1 MSFHSIIPYLFIL
14 VLHPHSL
21 PARTAPVQQPAP
33 LKKLVFGADEHY
45 PPIEF
50 RDDKGQPAGFQ
61 IELIKAIA
69 QKLNVQ
75 VEIRMGPWSEIYA
88 GFSKGEIDVVG
99 MSEHDV
105 RKKNF
110 VFGTS
115 LTSVVGEVFIRL
127 GGKPVNDYVDLEGK
141 EVIIEGGALADHVLA
156 DRMIKFTPIR
166 VKSET
171 DAVRLLASGKHD
183 CAIVSQH
190 VGRMTM
196 KTDNLTNLTT
206 TGAAIFNT
214 DHALAVRKDRQHI
227 IDKLN
232 EGLAELKKV
241 GEYNAIY
248 ERWLSPVERDALPLR
263 DVWRWALRIGVP
275 LAVIGLLAL
284 AWITLLNKQ
293 VARRNKELTDEYQKR
308 FDLEKT
314 LAAAQQHEALAQL
327 AMHIS
332 HDFNN
337 YLSIISGAA
346 QFAQQ
351 ANTLRGAHE
360 QADLINQTANKAMLL
375 LKALMSTARSQAMKV
390 KRVNLNRLLH
400 NLLPSIERLVGEQVK
415 LHLNLGKDLPGVLT
429 DPQCL
434 EMVLLNLCTN
444 ARDAMHR
451 QGHLHIT
458 ASTISLPSPALP
470 EHVTL
475 KPGDYV
481 HLQIQD
487 SGIGIKQDMLQ
498 RIFDPYYSTKAVG
511 QGTGLG
517 LSSGLGM
524 IQQMGGHLW
533 AESPSESGAVFHILL
548 PVSDEPP
555 TEPTPTPDT
564 KTATGATSKLPLIMV
579 IDDEPLL
586 AKLMQDILSK
596 NHYSVQVAHNATEAE
611 TMLDRK
617 PDLILCDIQ
626 LPDISGLDFSRQLES
641 RYPRLPVIMMSGALP
656 VQRNVYSK
664 NVIDILQKPFQP
676 DDLLKKINP
685 VFRHPDTNTMI
696 EI

>member
-1 MSFHSIIPYLFIL
+1 MPAQAIP
-14 VLHPHSL
+14 
-21 PARTAPVQQPAP
+21 TQPQAP
-33 LKKLVFGADEHY
+33 LKKIVFGADENY

-50 RDDKGQPAGFQ
+50 RDANGQPAGFQ
-61 IELIKAIA
+61 IELMKAIA

-88 GFSKGEIDVVG
+88 SFSKGEIDVVG
-99 MSEHDV
+99 MSEHEV

-110 VFGTS
+110 TFGTS

-127 GGKPVNDYVDLEGK
+127 GGTSVSDIKYLEGK
-141 EVIIEGGALADHVLA
+141 EVIIEGGALADQVLE
-156 DRMIKFTPIR
+156 DRQINYKPIR
-166 VKSET
+166 VKSE
-171 DAVRLLASGKHD
+171 AEAIRLLASGKHD

-190 VGRMTM
+190 VGRMVM
-196 KTDNLTNLTT
+196 KAEKLDNLTT

-214 DHALAVRKDRQHI
+214 DHALAVRNDRQHI
-227 IDKLN
+227 IKKLN
-232 EGLAELKKV
+232 DGLAELKQS
-241 GEYNAIY
+241 GEYNTIY

-263 DVWRWALRIGVP
+263 DLWRWVLRIGVP

-284 AWITLLNKQ
+284 AWIMLLNRQ
-293 VARRNKELTDEYQKR
+293 VTRRNKELSEEYHKR
-308 FDLEKT
+308 FELEKT

-375 LKALMSTARSQAMKV
+375 LRALMSTARSQAMKV

-451 QGHLHIT
+451 QGHLRIA
-458 ASTISLPSPALP
+458 ASTLSLPTPVLP

-481 HLQIQD
+481 HLEIQD
-487 SGIGIKQDMLQ
+487 SGVGIKQDLLQ

-533 AESPSESGAVFHILL
+533 AESPPESGAVFHILL
-548 PVSDEPP
+548 PVSNEPP
-555 TEPTPTPDT
+555 TEPTPPPDT
-564 KTATGATSKLPLIMV
+564 KTATESTSKSPLIMV

-611 TMLDRK
+611 TMLDKK

-626 LPDISGLDFSRQLES
+626 LPDINGLDFSRRLEE
-641 RYPRLPVIMMSGALP
+641 RYPRMPIIMMSGALP

>member
-1 MSFHSIIPYLFIL
+1 MSIHFIIPYLFIL

-21 PARTAPVQQPAP
+21 PAQTAPVQQPTP
-33 LKKLVFGADEHY
+33 LKKFVFGADEHY

-50 RDDKGQPAGFQ
+50 RDANGQPAGFQ

-69 QKLNVQ
+69 QNLNVQ
-75 VEIRMGPWSEIYA
+75 VEIRIGPWSEIYA
-88 GFSKGEIDVVG
+88 SFSKGEIDVVG

-110 VFGTS
+110 IFGTS

-127 GGKPVNDYVDLEGK
+127 GGTSVSDIKYLEGK
-141 EVIIEGGALADHVLA
+141 EVIIEGGALADQVLE
-156 DRMIKFTPIR
+156 DRKINYKPIR
-166 VKSET
+166 VKSE
-171 DAVRLLASGKHD
+171 AEAIRLLASGKHD

-196 KTDNLTNLTT
+196 KAEKLDNLTT

-227 IDKLN
+227 LEKLN
-232 EGLAELKKV
+232 AGLAELKKS
-241 GEYNAIY
+241 GEYNRIY
-248 ERWLSPVERDALPLR
+248 ERWLSPAERDVLPVR

-293 VARRNKELTDEYQKR
+293 VARRNKELADEYQKR

-337 YLSIISGAA
+337 YLCIISAAA

-351 ANTLRGAHE
+351 STALRSAHE

-375 LKALMSTARSQAMKV
+375 LKSLMSAARSQAMKV
-390 KRVNLNRLLH
+390 KRVNLNRHLH
-400 NLLPSIERLVGEQVK
+400 NLLPSIEKLVGEQVK
-415 LHLNLGKDLPGVLT
+415 LHVDLGKDLPGVLT

-458 ASTISLPSPALP
+458 ASRISVPSPRIP
-470 EHVTL
+470 EHVEL

-481 HLQIQD
+481 QLQIRD
-487 SGIGIKQDMLQ
+487 SGIGIKQDLLQ

-533 AESPSESGAVFHILL
+533 AESPPDSGAIFHIVL
-548 PVSDEPP
+548 PVSNEPP
-555 TEPTPTPDT
+555 TEPTPPPEM
-564 KTATGATSKLPLIMV
+564 KAATESNAKSPLIMV

-596 NHYSVQVAHNATEAE
+596 NHYAVQVAHNATEAE
-611 TMLDRK
+611 TMLDKK

-626 LPDISGLDFSRQLES
+626 LPDISGLDFSRQLEA
-641 RYPRLPVIMMSGALP
+641 RFPRLPIIMMSGALP